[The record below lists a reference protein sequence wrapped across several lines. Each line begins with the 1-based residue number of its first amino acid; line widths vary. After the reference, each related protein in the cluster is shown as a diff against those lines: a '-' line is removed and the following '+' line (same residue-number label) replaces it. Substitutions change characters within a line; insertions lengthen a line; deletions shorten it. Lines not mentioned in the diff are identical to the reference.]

1 MKNIKKYIIGIAA
14 SICLTQCDVL
24 DVDPTG
30 WYSENVAYSSLEN
43 VDLYVKGLYS
53 VLYDNATINIDSYC
67 LMDDGATDL
76 LKYSWYG
83 VNGGAMNKFFYQ
95 TNYVTETSN
104 FRSNWS
110 GMYTRIRQLNEYFY
124 DRSKGYGDNLDQ
136 DEMKKR
142 TAEVRFLRAF
152 AYQELVLRHGGVI
165 LRTD

>member
-83 VNGGAMNKFFYQ
+83 VNGGAMNKFLSDELCHRNEQ
-95 TNYVTETSN
+95 LPLQLEWYVYPYPSTQ
-104 FRSNWS
+104 
-110 GMYTRIRQLNEYFY
+110 RI
-124 DRSKGYGDNLDQ
+124 
-136 DEMKKR
+136 
-142 TAEVRFLRAF
+142 FL
-152 AYQELVLRHGGVI
+152 
-165 LRTD
+165 

>member
-1 MKNIKKYIIGIAA
+1 M
-14 SICLTQCDVL
+14 TQCDVL

-83 VNGGAMNKFFYQ
+83 VNGGARINSFIRRIMSPKRATSAPTGVVCIPVSVNS
-95 TNYVTETSN
+95 TNISMTEAKVMEIT
-104 FRSNWS
+104 
-110 GMYTRIRQLNEYFY
+110 
-124 DRSKGYGDNLDQ
+124 
-136 DEMKKR
+136 
-142 TAEVRFLRAF
+142 
-152 AYQELVLRHGGVI
+152 
-165 LRTD
+165 

>member
-76 LKYSWYG
+76 LLSS
-83 VNGGAMNKFFYQ
+83 F
-95 TNYVTETSN
+95 S
-104 FRSNWS
+104 S
-110 GMYTRIRQLNEYFY
+110 GDTRNP
-124 DRSKGYGDNLDQ
+124 
-136 DEMKKR
+136 
-142 TAEVRFLRAF
+142 TAIFIQRFLF
-152 AYQELVLRHGGVI
+152 FLFLGPI
-165 LRTD
+165 FKISFP

>member
-1 MKNIKKYIIGIAA
+1 
-14 SICLTQCDVL
+14 LTQCDVL

-165 LRTD
+165 LRTDEDYVR

>member
-76 LKYSWYG
+76 LKLCHRNEQLPLQLEWY
-83 VNGGAMNKFFYQ
+83 VYPYPSTQ
-95 TNYVTETSN
+95 
-104 FRSNWS
+104 
-110 GMYTRIRQLNEYFY
+110 RI
-124 DRSKGYGDNLDQ
+124 
-136 DEMKKR
+136 
-142 TAEVRFLRAF
+142 FL
-152 AYQELVLRHGGVI
+152 
-165 LRTD
+165 

>member
-76 LKYSWYG
+76 LKYSW
-83 VNGGAMNKFFYQ
+83 Q
-95 TNYVTETSN
+95 LPLQLEWYVYPYPSTQ
-104 FRSNWS
+104 
-110 GMYTRIRQLNEYFY
+110 RI
-124 DRSKGYGDNLDQ
+124 
-136 DEMKKR
+136 
-142 TAEVRFLRAF
+142 FL
-152 AYQELVLRHGGVI
+152 
-165 LRTD
+165 

>member
-1 MKNIKKYIIGIAA
+1 
-14 SICLTQCDVL
+14 
-24 DVDPTG
+24 
-30 WYSENVAYSSLEN
+30 
-43 VDLYVKGLYS
+43 
-53 VLYDNATINIDSYC
+53 
-67 LMDDGATDL
+67 MDDGATDL

-124 DRSKGYGDNLDQ
+124 DRSKGYGDNLEQ

-142 TAEVRFLRAF
+142 TAEVRF
-152 AYQELVLRHGGVI
+152 
-165 LRTD
+165 